1 MCNIYTN
8 EHYWVIG
15 SSTSQISAPYVGQ
28 PCQCGSVRWQ
38 AAQQNA
44 HPTVLPHSETAARCP
59 HCHQQIVIGLPEPAQ
74 RVA

>member
-38 AAQQNA
+38 AAQQPFA
-44 HPTVLPHSETAARCP
+44 PDALRVCGKCGLSEQNHADHLCNPNYSA
-59 HCHQQIVIGLPEPAQ
+59 GKA
-74 RVA
+74 